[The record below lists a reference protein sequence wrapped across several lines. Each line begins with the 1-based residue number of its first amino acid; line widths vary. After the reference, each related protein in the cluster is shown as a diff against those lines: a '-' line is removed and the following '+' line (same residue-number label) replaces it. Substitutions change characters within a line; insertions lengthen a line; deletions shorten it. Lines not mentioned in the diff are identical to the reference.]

1 MDPRVKPAGDG
12 LGLHAGSRA
21 QVRAPPGHES
31 VLAADKGRV
40 HHRTTQKSSGGRH
53 AQRQRRAP
61 CAPRCLAPTSVQ
73 AGGSRRCRRRRHGDR
88 AWCHH
93 CSRAARTGRTNH
105 DCRRAETASREPPT
119 PLAAPRLEALE
130 TLTAAEA
137 DTLEAIVA
145 RLIPTD
151 ENGPGA
157 TEARAAHYIDRALTG
172 PLRTSRASYAA
183 NLAAIDVYAQAKKG
197 APFAKLAA
205 PDQDSVLADMEKNVA
220 TGFTPNAAAFFTL
233 VRTHT
238 IQGTFC
244 DPYYG
249 GNANFVGW
257 DLIGYPG
264 IRLAVTADEQRMKT
278 RAKPERASA
287 YADAGFAMNGASK
300 GGGHGHR
307 P

>member
-1 MDPRVKPAGDG
+1 MPNDSDGRSAPRDVSRRHLIKQVGLAGAAAAVSATAPGAAIAQAPAT
-12 LGLHAGSRA
+12 AAPAAAAVPMSTTA
-21 QVRAPPGHES
+21 APP
-31 VLAADKGRV
+31 
-40 HHRTTQKSSGGRH
+40 
-53 AQRQRRAP
+53 
-61 CAPRCLAPTSVQ
+61 
-73 AGGSRRCRRRRHGDR
+73 
-88 AWCHH
+88 
-93 CSRAARTGRTNH
+93 
-105 DCRRAETASREPPT
+105 TALPP
-119 PLAAPRLEALE
+119 AMPRLEALE

-172 PLRTSRASYAA
+172 PLRGSRASYAA
-183 NLAAIDVYAQAKKG
+183 NLAALDAYAQSSKG
-197 APFAKLAA
+197 APFVKLS
-205 PDQDSVLADMEKNVA
+205 PQNQDAVLTDMEKNVA
-220 TGFTPNAAAFFTL
+220 TGFTPNAAAFFAL

-249 GNANFVGW
+249 GNADFVGW

-264 IRLAVTADEQRMKT
+264 VRLTVTAEEQRMKA
-278 RAKPERASA
+278 RASPLHQSA
-287 YADAGFAMNGASK
+287 YADATFSMK
-300 GGGHGHR
+300 GGTHGHR

>member
-1 MDPRVKPAGDG
+1 MPNDTDG
-12 LGLHAGSRA
+12 RS
-21 QVRAPPGHES
+21 
-31 VLAADKGRV
+31 
-40 HHRTTQKSSGGRH
+40 
-53 AQRQRRAP
+53 
-61 CAPRCLAPTSVQ
+61 APRDV
-73 AGGSRRCRRRRHGDR
+73 SRRHLFKQVGL
-88 AWCHH
+88 AG
-93 CSRAARTGRTNH
+93 AAAAVAGAAPGVITANAQPAPA
-105 DCRRAETASREPPT
+105 AEPTTTAAAPKPPAALPT
-119 PLAAPRLEALE
+119 APLAAPRLEALE

-151 ENGPGA
+151 DNGPGA

-197 APFAKLAA
+197 APFARLAA

-220 TGFTPNAAAFFTL
+220 TGFSPNAAAFFTL
-233 VRTHT
+233 VRSHT

-264 IRLAVTADEQRMKT
+264 IRLAVTADEQRMKA

>member
-1 MDPRVKPAGDG
+1 MPNDNDG
-12 LGLHAGSRA
+12 RS
-21 QVRAPPGHES
+21 
-31 VLAADKGRV
+31 
-40 HHRTTQKSSGGRH
+40 
-53 AQRQRRAP
+53 
-61 CAPRCLAPTSVQ
+61 APRDV
-73 AGGSRRCRRRRHGDR
+73 SRRHLFKQVGL
-88 AWCHH
+88 AG
-93 CSRAARTGRTNH
+93 AAAAVAGAAPAVVTAVAQP
-105 DCRRAETASREPPT
+105 AEPATSAAAPKPQAAT

-145 RLIPTD
+145 RLIPSD

-183 NLAAIDVYAQAKKG
+183 NLAATDVYAQSKKG
-197 APFAKLAA
+197 ALFAKLLA

-220 TGFTPNAAAFFTL
+220 TGFSPNAAAFFTL

-264 IRLAVTADEQRMKT
+264 IRLAVTADEQRMKA

-287 YADAGFAMNGASK
+287 YADAGFAMKGAMTGASK